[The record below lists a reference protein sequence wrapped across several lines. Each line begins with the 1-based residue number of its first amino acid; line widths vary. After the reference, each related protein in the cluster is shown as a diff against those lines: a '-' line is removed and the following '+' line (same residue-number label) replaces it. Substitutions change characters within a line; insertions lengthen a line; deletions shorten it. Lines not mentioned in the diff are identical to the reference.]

1 MFEGLGTFWTRKLT
15 SVLCLLV
22 PDEVLLGVKLLPTV
36 VTGVATHLMDP
47 LLVLTE
53 ALGPMSFVVTRIT

>member
-1 MFEGLGTFWTRKLT
+1 MFESLGTVWTRKLT

-22 PDEVLLGVKLLPTV
+22 PDEVLLGVKLLATV
-36 VTGVATHLMDP
+36 VTGVTPHLMDL

-53 ALGPMSFVVTRIT
+53 ALGPISFVITFIT